1 MDEHTIARYIE
12 LKNIIKDN
20 ALEMKPL
27 RKELKELEQEI
38 INSGKTEISHY
49 GVKLVVSNKE
59 KEKMEKDNVEIA
71 LKECVN
77 KGSWVYDDF
86 YTVEHKKKIKITDIG
101 FDNNKRKKAD

>member
-1 MDEHTIARYIE
+1 MDEQTISRYLE
-12 LKNIIKDN
+12 LKDILKQN

-38 INSGKTEISHY
+38 IDSGKTEISHY
-49 GVKLVVSNKE
+49 GVKIVISDKD

-86 YTVEHKKKIKITDIG
+86 YTVEHKKKIKVTDIN